1 MFLKIDSIKK
11 TFKGNQCVADNTNL
25 TLEKGEL
32 GALLGPS
39 GCGKTTLLRMIAGF
53 EKPDSG
59 DIELNG
65 EILSSAGSFV
75 RPEKR
80 SIGLVFQDYAL
91 FPHMTVWENIS
102 FGVKTSKKKRR
113 KRVDSLIELTNL
125 SHIATKYPHEI
136 SGGQQQRVALARAIA
151 PEPSLLLLD
160 EPFSSLDVSLRESLS
175 MEVRNVLKKL
185 GITALMVT
193 HNQQEAFSLADKTGI
208 MMNGKI
214 QQWDKADS
222 LYYRPKSKNVARFIG
237 EGVFIKGQV
246 LSENKIKTELGIIE
260 GVTIESKSFKKNV
273 DVLVRP
279 EDICF
284 DSTSRLKASA
294 ITGSFRGPGMF
305 YTLSLPSGTL
315 INAFTQSNN
324 NIIPGNNYGIKLNQE
339 NVVVF

>member
-1 MFLKIDSIKK
+1 MFLNIKSINK
-11 TFKGNQCVADNTNL
+11 TFQKNQCVADNTNL
-25 TLEKGEL
+25 TLKKGEL

-39 GCGKTTLLRMIAGF
+39 GCGKTTLLRMISGF

-59 DIELNG
+59 NIELGG
-65 EILSSAGSFV
+65 EILSSTDTFV
-75 RPEKR
+75 RPENR

-91 FPHMTVWENIS
+91 FPHMTVRENIS
-102 FGVKTSKKKRR
+102 FGVKVSRKIRDKK
-113 KRVDSLIELTNL
+113 VDSLIELINL
-125 SHIATKYPHEI
+125 SNIAGKYPHEI

-175 MEVRNVLKKL
+175 MDVRNLLKNL
-185 GITALMVT
+185 EITTLMVT
-193 HNQQEAFSLADKTGI
+193 HNQQEAFTLADKTGI

-222 LYYRPKSKNVARFIG
+222 LYYRPKSKSVAKFIG
-237 EGVFIKGQV
+237 EGVFIKGKV
-246 LSENKIKTELGIIE
+246 LSKNTIKTELGLLE
-260 GVTIESKSFKKNV
+260 GVTTGDKKNV

-284 DSTSRLKASA
+284 DNSSNIKANA
-294 ITGSFRGPGMF
+294 LTGFFRGPGMY
-305 YTLSLPSGTL
+305 YTLKLPSGTL
-315 INAFTQSNN
+315 INAFTQSKNG
-324 NIIPGNNYGIKLNQE
+324 IVPGNNYGVKLNQE